1 MFNLIII
8 RGRQTKTSLKCQYT
22 PIEMTK
28 GLKKK
33 KKTGKKKIKTGKAK
47 FWCEFKVTEIITA
60 LQCVQELFWIF

>member
-1 MFNLIII
+1 MISLWSEPSPYCKVILKIKKKKASKQKVFNLIII

-33 KKTGKKKIKTGKAK
+33 KKLEKKK
-47 FWCEFKVTEIITA
+47 
-60 LQCVQELFWIF
+60 